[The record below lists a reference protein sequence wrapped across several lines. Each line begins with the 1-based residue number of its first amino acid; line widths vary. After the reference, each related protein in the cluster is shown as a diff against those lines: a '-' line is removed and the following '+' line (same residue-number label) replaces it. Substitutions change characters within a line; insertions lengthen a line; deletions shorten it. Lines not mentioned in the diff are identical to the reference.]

1 MNLKKGVKGVLL
13 LRSTSR
19 AHQCASRR
27 NQEHHSAGLLR
38 DGFTI

>member
-1 MNLKKGVKGVLL
+1 MNLKKGVKGVVF

-19 AHQCASRR
+19 R
-27 NQEHHSAGLLR
+27 NQQHHSAGLVR